1 MKKNIEALYIP
12 IVIILFH
19 IIYLIGSIVLSYSFV
34 GFYYAI
40 FLRTWT
46 DPIIALAMLFIGINL
61 AFFLNNYFISVLG
74 IFISSVTLSILLNL
88 LTKTYSFNGYL
99 LQYIPI
105 IRFFSIFTGLSI
117 ILLLCNFS
125 SVKKLLTFNK

>member
-12 IVIILFH
+12 IAVILFH
-19 IIYLIGSIVLSYSFV
+19 IIYLIGSIVLNYSFV

-46 DPIIALAMLFIGINL
+46 DPVIVLAMLFIGINL

-74 IFISSVTLSILLNL
+74 IFISSVTLSVLLHL

-125 SVKKLLTFNK
+125 SIKKLLTFNK